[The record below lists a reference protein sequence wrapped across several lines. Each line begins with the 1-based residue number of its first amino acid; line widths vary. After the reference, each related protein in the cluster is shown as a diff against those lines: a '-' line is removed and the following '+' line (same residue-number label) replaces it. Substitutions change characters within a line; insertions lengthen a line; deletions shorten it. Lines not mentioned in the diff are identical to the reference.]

1 MLLKQDGGKI
11 MIFINGVKNCNV
23 YIDNNINKLSFTFQT
38 VCWDNPPI
46 KALKNVLRNFIQE
59 YMLMEIAERFA
70 YHTKVTCT

>member
-1 MLLKQDGGKI
+1 MLLKQDSGKI

-46 KALKNVLRNFIQE
+46 KALKMF
-59 YMLMEIAERFA
+59 
-70 YHTKVTCT
+70 